1 MEFTK
6 STELLVLGTNV
17 MMFDFYDLRS
27 TPTFFDVIGKWPLDG
42 TPKNFAESAKQFV
55 LNDQDSMTDEELI
68 SHEEVAM
75 VFSHEEVAMVFSPEE
90 IAMVQQ
96 VIQEDVMR
104 TQQESIDMT
113 PETDKE
119 VDALVATFNKSPLKP
134 LWKEEAQQILETLNS
149 NSEDDDR
156 MDEN

>member
-68 SHEEVAM
+68 
-75 VFSHEEVAMVFSPEE
+75 SHEEVAMVFSPEE